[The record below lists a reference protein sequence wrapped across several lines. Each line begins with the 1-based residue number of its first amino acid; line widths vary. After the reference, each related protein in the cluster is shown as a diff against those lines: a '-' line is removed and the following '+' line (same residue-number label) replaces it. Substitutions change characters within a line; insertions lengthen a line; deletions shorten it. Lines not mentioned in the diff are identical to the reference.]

1 MRLSPI
7 ALLGLCL
14 LSLSAL
20 WGVPQSTSEQSNQ
33 IEDATSKLTEA
44 FKDVQ
49 TASSEGASD
58 ARISELTSELNTA
71 LSYKENAVLLY
82 DAGNVTGSDYYSSLS
97 GNLSSQVSNQAR
109 SLESDANRQAFLGQ
123 LWIYSIAQVAAV
135 FSAMVLIEFHRVRNF
150 IRRRRMLKSIL
161 G

>member
-7 ALLGLCL
+7 ALVGLCL
-14 LSLSAL
+14 LLISAL

-49 TASSEGASD
+49 TASSEGASN
-58 ARISELTSELNTA
+58 ARISGLTSELNTA

-82 DAGNVTGSDYYSSLS
+82 EEGNVTGSDYYSSLS
-97 GNLSSQVSNQAR
+97 GNLSSQVSGQAR
-109 SLESDANRQAFLGQ
+109 SLESDANRQVFLVQ
-123 LWIYSIAQVAAV
+123 LSAYSIAQLAAV
-135 FSAMVLIEFHRVRNF
+135 FSALVLIEFHRVRNF
-150 IRRRRMLKSIL
+150 IRRRRMLNSPV